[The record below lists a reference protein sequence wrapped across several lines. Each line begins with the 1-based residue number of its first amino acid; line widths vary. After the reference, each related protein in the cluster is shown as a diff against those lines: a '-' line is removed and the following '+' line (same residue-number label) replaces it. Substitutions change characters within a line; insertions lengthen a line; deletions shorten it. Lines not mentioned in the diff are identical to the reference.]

1 MSTLV
6 QASQLVLG
14 DEVMMSLKEQPNE
27 YYKGYVA
34 YGEVLGRGFEMIL
47 VLENES
53 LLELNDQFCNYW
65 L

>member
-6 QASQLVLG
+6 HANQLALG
-14 DEVMMSLKEQPNE
+14 DKVVMSLKEQPNE
-27 YYKGYVA
+27 YYKGYIN

-47 VLENES
+47 ILENTS
-53 LLELNDQFCNYW
+53 LLELNDQYCNYW